1 MEMINFFSI
10 ATVILVAIVTYLF
23 LTWQPK
29 VSVEDL
35 EKELSDR
42 QMKRDIAE
50 CEKRSKEIARR
61 IEIRHIV
68 NEVIDEKLKEMQKNK
83 RRKNKPITNKN
94 K

>member
-1 MEMINFFSI
+1 MESINILAI
-10 ATVILVAIVTYLF
+10 ATVVLVAIVAYFF
-23 LTWQPK
+23 LAWQPK
-29 VSVEDL
+29 VSVEEL

-61 IEIRHIV
+61 VEIRHIV
-68 NEVIDEKLKEMQKNK
+68 NEAIDEKLKEMQKNK

-94 K
+94 R

>member
-1 MEMINFFSI
+1 MESINIFAI
-10 ATVILVAIVTYLF
+10 ATVVLVAIVTYFF
-23 LTWQPK
+23 LAWQPK

-61 IEIRHIV
+61 VEIRHIV
-68 NEVIDEKLKEMQKNK
+68 NEAIDEKLKEMQKNK

-94 K
+94 E

>member
-1 MEMINFFSI
+1 MESINILAI
-10 ATVILVAIVTYLF
+10 ATVVLVAIVAYFF
-23 LTWQPK
+23 LAWQPK
-29 VSVEDL
+29 VGIEDL
-35 EKELSDR
+35 EKEL
-42 QMKRDIAE
+42 RDLRLREEVAE

-94 K
+94 